1 MLKTSIKGVS
11 KNNRKNNQNL
21 DKLIQFNNSKPLEQE
36 LKISVINSI
45 ISPKNLKSKGINSS
59 PKMNNLTNK
68 NTIKHNKV
76 ILDPIKKPSD
86 KFKVFYS
93 DPFNS
98 DKKNKSNF
106 GYVYS
111 AGGIPCRILHGSV
124 KLKLKWDIEPSSKML
139 KLI

>member
-68 NTIKHNKV
+68 NTIKQNKV
-76 ILDPIKKPSD
+76 ILDPTKKPSD

-124 KLKLKWDIEPSSKML
+124 KLKLKWDIEPSSIIL
-139 KLI
+139 NLI